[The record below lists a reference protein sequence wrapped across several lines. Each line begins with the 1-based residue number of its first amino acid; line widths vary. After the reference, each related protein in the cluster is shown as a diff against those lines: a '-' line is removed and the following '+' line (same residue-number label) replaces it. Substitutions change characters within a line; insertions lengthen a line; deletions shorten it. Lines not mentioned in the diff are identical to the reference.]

1 MRTMDK
7 GAHFYKSDFQV
18 HTPRDS
24 NWEGSESATPAER
37 KAYAEE
43 MHHDLTAI
51 CADLRRRQTLR
62 VERVIAFAP
71 RPLPDKQQPG

>member
-1 MRTMDK
+1 METWNDPI
-7 GAHFYKSDFQV
+7 V
-18 HTPRDS
+18 
-24 NWEGSESATPAER
+24 AEVR
-37 KAYAEE
+37 AAREAYAEE
-43 MHHDLTAI
+43 MHHDLTVI

>member
-1 MRTMDK
+1 METWNDPI
-7 GAHFYKSDFQV
+7 V
-18 HTPRDS
+18 
-24 NWEGSESATPAER
+24 AEVR
-37 KAYAEE
+37 AAREAYAEE